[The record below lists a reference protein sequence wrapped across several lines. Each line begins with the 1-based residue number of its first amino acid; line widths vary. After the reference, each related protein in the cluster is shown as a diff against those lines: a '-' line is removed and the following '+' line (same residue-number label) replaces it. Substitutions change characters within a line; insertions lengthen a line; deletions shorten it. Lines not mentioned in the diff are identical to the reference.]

1 MEVSDG
7 LVLRSMRA
15 VRPNP
20 NSSKWQTGFVYV
32 EPKLGGTDTQFTSA
46 TAGALS

>member
-7 LVLRSMRA
+7 LVFRSMRA
-15 VRPNP
+15 VRPRP
-20 NSSKWQTGFVYV
+20 NFLNWQTGLVYV